1 MIAIILAVAITGFI
15 VWIITQIPM
24 PVIFKNIIY
33 GVVAICLVIWLLQV
47 LGFHTGFPHLNMGSI
62 K

>member
-1 MIAIILAVAITGFI
+1 MISIILTIAVVGFI

-24 PVIFKNIIY
+24 PQLFKNIIY
-33 GVVAICLVIWLLQV
+33 GVVAICLIIYVLQV
-47 LGFHTGFPHLNMGSI
+47 LGFHTGFPALSFT